1 MIGTQ
6 VASFS
11 VLTDT
16 LKTPMK
22 KILLFG
28 GRVID
33 PANSIDTICDVLIEG
48 DRIKAVGKLIDT
60 EQVTGAERVDC
71 SGKLVLPGLIDTHS
85 HVYQYV
91 TGRFGLNADMCGVH
105 SGVTTLIDQGGAS
118 CMTLPGFREFIVEPA
133 ESRVLSFLSAY
144 LVGGLEGHFY
154 PELYRPECADV
165 AATVKSALANRDIVK
180 GIKAHAELG
189 GFARWG
195 LDVMKKASEIGELT
209 SLPVY
214 IHFGQLWPLPDQPAY
229 DVDPDSIFPQV
240 LEVLK
245 PGDVL
250 AHPFSRHP
258 GGFVEQNGQMHPLV
272 SEAIKRGLKVDVGHG
287 SHFSYK
293 MAAKVLGAGVVPDT
307 LGSDM
312 HGYNTTVPA
321 PAGTPDEHPDEE
333 HLFTGTSRFSLV
345 SAMVSMM
352 ALGLSLEQVVPM
364 VTSNAA
370 KLAGMSDEIGSL
382 GVGREADVSVLS
394 DQEGAWVLRDNEG
407 TEVIARRMLQ
417 PVFCLRAGK
426 RFDASAKIL
435 PVPRVA

>member
-60 EQVTGAERVDC
+60 EQVIGAERVDC

-144 LVGGLEGHFY
+144 LVGGWRGISI
-154 PELYRPECADV
+154 PN
-165 AATVKSALANRDIVK
+165 SIVP
-180 GIKAHAELG
+180 
-189 GFARWG
+189 
-195 LDVMKKASEIGELT
+195 S
-209 SLPVY
+209 
-214 IHFGQLWPLPDQPAY
+214 
-229 DVDPDSIFPQV
+229 
-240 LEVLK
+240 
-245 PGDVL
+245 
-250 AHPFSRHP
+250 
-258 GGFVEQNGQMHPLV
+258 
-272 SEAIKRGLKVDVGHG
+272 
-287 SHFSYK
+287 
-293 MAAKVLGAGVVPDT
+293 
-307 LGSDM
+307 
-312 HGYNTTVPA
+312 
-321 PAGTPDEHPDEE
+321 
-333 HLFTGTSRFSLV
+333 
-345 SAMVSMM
+345 
-352 ALGLSLEQVVPM
+352 VPM
-364 VTSNAA
+364 SPQRSSQRWPIAISSRASRPTPSWV
-370 KLAGMSDEIGSL
+370 
-382 GVGREADVSVLS
+382 
-394 DQEGAWVLRDNEG
+394 VLRVG
-407 TEVIARRMLQ
+407 GWM
-417 PVFCLRAGK
+417 
-426 RFDASAKIL
+426 
-435 PVPRVA
+435 